1 MNDCYIEIQVM
12 MNKDYSNLKDFK
24 DTKSKIKIKIINTMK
39 ILNMITK
46 QIAKMIN
53 KDIMTKKY
61 LIFDQ
66 V

>member
-1 MNDCYIEIQVM
+1 M

-24 DTKSKIKIKIINTMK
+24 DTKSKIRIKIINTMK

-53 KDIMTKKY
+53 KDTTTKKY

>member
-53 KDIMTKKY
+53 QDIMTKKY

>member
-1 MNDCYIEIQVM
+1 M

-24 DTKSKIKIKIINTMK
+24 DTKSKIRIKIINTMK

-53 KDIMTKKY
+53 QDTTTKKY

>member
-24 DTKSKIKIKIINTMK
+24 DTKSKIRIKIINTMK

-53 KDIMTKKY
+53 QDIMTKKY